1 VFSRSEQY
9 WDTRYSIDE
18 IWDTDENLR
27 NKLKVLGIKELD
39 TDTLL
44 KLHQENKL
52 IKITKDRN
60 I

>member
-1 VFSRSEQY
+1 MFSRSEQY